1 MKDEIKNL
9 KEQLKLWKKAYY
21 ELDYYFDSISDEEKP
36 KVWKRLQKIFT
47 KIEKYETSNK

>member
-21 ELDYYFDSISDEEKP
+21 ELDCYFDSISDEEKP